1 MKRREFITLLGGTM
15 AAWPLAARAQQQ
27 GGAVIGFLN
36 PQSPNRLYRSRAAWR
51 AVVHIEIDLLRL
63 RCCCG
68 LRHHQDCDYTDHAS
82 HAVLRAS
89 LAGHRWRVV

>member
-51 AVVHIEIDLLRL
+51 AVARPSEAGDRKRASPPLYGGSQLGPATMQLLGIL
-63 RCCCG
+63 GG
-68 LRHHQDCDYTDHAS
+68 LR
-82 HAVLRAS
+82 
-89 LAGHRWRVV
+89 